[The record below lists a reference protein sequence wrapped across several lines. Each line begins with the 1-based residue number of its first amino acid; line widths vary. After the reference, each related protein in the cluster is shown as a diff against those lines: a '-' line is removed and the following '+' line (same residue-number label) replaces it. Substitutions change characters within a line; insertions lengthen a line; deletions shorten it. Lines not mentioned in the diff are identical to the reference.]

1 MIRVVVADDHPLLR
15 SGLRRVID
23 AQPGMQL
30 VAEAE
35 DGAALLEVLAAH
47 PCEVLI
53 LDLSLPYMRGLEL
66 VRAVVERY
74 PALRILI
81 YSVQPED
88 RLSLHLLDA
97 GAAGYLSKDQGAEA
111 LLRAV
116 RQVARG
122 ERYLSPTLRA
132 LEAQAPGEPQRP
144 PHERLSARELEVFQ
158 LLLRGMNVSDVADE
172 LEIQASTASNH
183 IARIREK
190 LGVNTNGEVLLYAF
204 RAGLLR
210 QEI

>member
-1 MIRVVVADDHPLLR
+1 MIRIAVADDHPLLR

-23 AQPGMQL
+23 AQPNMRV

-35 DGAALLEVLAAH
+35 DGVALLESLAAH
-47 PCEVLI
+47 PCDVLI

-66 VRAVVERY
+66 VRAVAERY

-97 GAAGYLSKDQGAEA
+97 GAAGYLSKDHGADE
-111 LLRAV
+111 LLGAIRA
-116 RQVARG
+116 VARG
-122 ERYLSPTLRA
+122 GRYLSPALRA
-132 LEAQAPGEPQRP
+132 LEALEPDAVRAP
-144 PHERLSARELEVFQ
+144 PHERLSAREVAVFQ
-158 LLLRGMNVSDVADE
+158 LLLRGLAVSDIANE
-172 LEIQASTASNH
+172 LEISASTASNH
-183 IARIREK
+183 LARIREK

-204 RAGLLR
+204 RAGLLS
-210 QEI
+210 QET